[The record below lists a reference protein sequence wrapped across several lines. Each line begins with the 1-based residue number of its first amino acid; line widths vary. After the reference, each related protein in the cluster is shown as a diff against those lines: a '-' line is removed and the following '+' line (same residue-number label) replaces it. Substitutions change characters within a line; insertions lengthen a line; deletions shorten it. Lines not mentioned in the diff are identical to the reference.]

1 MCSIHAGLR
10 ARGGIL
16 MSTIGDSSGTGSTE
30 PEETP
35 DQQDSA
41 VAKQQV
47 SDIVETESE
56 EEEFEPD
63 LSRDLVFDVLKNRR
77 RRYALHYLRNADETV
92 QLSDLAEQV
101 AAWENDIA
109 VDAISAAE
117 RKRVYT
123 ALYQSHLPKLDDAG
137 IVDYNQN
144 RGIVELSTAAE
155 QIDPYLEMD
164 ARDDITWC
172 RRYLGLA
179 GLGFAA
185 IVAAALG
192 IPPFNGL
199 AGLLL
204 AGILAVGFTA
214 IALAHTMDARNTPG
228 TGAQTPDVEDR

>member
-1 MCSIHAGLR
+1 
-10 ARGGIL
+10 
-16 MSTIGDSSGTGSTE
+16 MSTIGDSSGAGSDDHD
-30 PEETP
+30 ET
-35 DQQDSA
+35 DGEKSGMA
-41 VAKQQV
+41 EHV
-47 SDIVETESE
+47 SDILDSDGAPDSE
-56 EEEFEPD
+56 AEL
-63 LSRDLVFDVLKNRR
+63 LSRDMVFDVLKNQR
-77 RRYALHYLRNADETV
+77 RRYALHYLKSVDGTV

-101 AAWENDIA
+101 AAWENDTT

-172 RRYLGLA
+172 RRYLALA
-179 GLGFAA
+179 GVGVAA

-192 IPPFNGL
+192 VPPFNGL

-204 AGILAVGFTA
+204 AGILAAGFTLIA
-214 IALAHTMDARNTPG
+214 IAHTVEARNAPG
-228 TGAQTPDVEDR
+228 MGAQTPDLEDR

>member
-1 MCSIHAGLR
+1 
-10 ARGGIL
+10 

-41 VAKQQV
+41 VATQQV
-47 SDIVETESE
+47 SDIVESESE
-56 EEEFEPD
+56 EDEVPEPE

-77 RRYALHYLRNADETV
+77 RRYALHYLRRADESV
-92 QLSDLAEQV
+92 QLSELAEQV
-101 AAWENDIA
+101 AAWENDIE

-155 QIDPYLEMD
+155 QLDVYLDLESQP
-164 ARDDITWC
+164 DIPWC
-172 RRYLGLA
+172 NWYLGLA
-179 GLGFAA
+179 VGGLGLLTGAW
-185 IVAAALG
+185 LG
-192 IPPFNGL
+192 LPPFSL
-199 AGLLL
+199 VADVLL
-204 AGILAVGFTA
+204 ATVIVVAYGSVAV
-214 IALAHTMDARNTPG
+214 AHTYFSRHASGAGETPPEI
-228 TGAQTPDVEDR
+228 QES

>member
-1 MCSIHAGLR
+1 
-10 ARGGIL
+10 
-16 MSTIGDSSGTGSTE
+16 MSTLETKAGEDPDDAEEAGTDDPGDA
-30 PEETP
+30 EETTL
-35 DQQDSA
+35 DRDD
-41 VAKQQV
+41 VFHILQV
-47 SDIVETESE
+47 QRRRWVLKYLEEYEGEDPAAMSDI
-56 EEEFEPD
+56 
-63 LSRDLVFDVLKNRR
+63 
-77 RRYALHYLRNADETV
+77 
-92 QLSDLAEQV
+92 AEHI
-101 AAWENDIA
+101 AARENDTT

-179 GLGFAA
+179 GLGVAA

-228 TGAQTPDVEDR
+228 AGAQTPDVEDR

>member
-1 MCSIHAGLR
+1 
-10 ARGGIL
+10 
-16 MSTIGDSSGTGSTE
+16 MSTIGDSSGTDSDDH
-30 PEETP
+30 EET
-35 DQQDSA
+35 DGEKSRMA
-41 VAKQQV
+41 EHV
-47 SDIVETESE
+47 SDILDSDRAPDSE
-56 EEEFEPD
+56 AEL
-63 LSRDLVFDVLKNRR
+63 LSRDMVFDVLKNQR
-77 RRYALHYLRNADETV
+77 RRYALHYLKSVDGTV

-101 AAWENDIA
+101 AAWENDTT

-179 GLGFAA
+179 GLGVAA

>member
-1 MCSIHAGLR
+1 
-10 ARGGIL
+10 
-16 MSTIGDSSGTGSTE
+16 MSTIGDSAGAGSDDHDETDGEKSGMAE
-30 PEETP
+30 H
-35 DQQDSA
+35 
-41 VAKQQV
+41 V
-47 SDIVETESE
+47 SDILDSDGA
-56 EEEFEPD
+56 PD
-63 LSRDLVFDVLKNRR
+63 AEAELLSRDMVFDVLKNQR
-77 RRYALHYLRNADETV
+77 RRYALHYLKSVDGTV

-101 AAWENDIA
+101 AAWENDTT

-172 RRYLGLA
+172 RRSLALA
-179 GLGFAA
+179 GVGVAA

-192 IPPFNGL
+192 VPPFNGL

-204 AGILAVGFTA
+204 AGILAAGFTLIA
-214 IALAHTMDARNTPG
+214 IAHTLEARNAPG
-228 TGAQTPDVEDR
+228 MGAQTPDLEDR